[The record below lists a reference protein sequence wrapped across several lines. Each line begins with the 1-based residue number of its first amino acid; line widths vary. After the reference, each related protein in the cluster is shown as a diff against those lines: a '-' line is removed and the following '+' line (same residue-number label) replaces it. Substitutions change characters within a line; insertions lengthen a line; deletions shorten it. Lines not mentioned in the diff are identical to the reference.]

1 MKKTLLLTATILFFG
16 FTATATPYKGEKQ
29 HKGGKHPKTVVHPKG
44 MVQKGLRSITED
56 AARAHVYFLADDL
69 LEGRQAGRRGSRLAS
84 LYIVSQMRQLG
95 ISPLSD
101 NGYLQPFEACAKPL
115 LHRMP
120 RYYVEADSVAKIKSR
135 EHCRLSLSNV
145 LGMIPGRKSDEYV
158 VVGAHFDH
166 EGMNP
171 ELDGDNIYNGADD
184 NASGVSAVLQIMKA
198 FVESGAKPERT
209 VIFAFWDGEEY
220 GLLGSRFFV
229 ENFSGT
235 DKVKSYLNF
244 DMVGGNNRADDPSYF
259 VYFFTASHPEYGE
272 WLRRDIAENGFR
284 LNPNYKSWDNP
295 VGGSDQGSFARKGIP
310 VVWYHTDAQPHYNH
324 PSDEAPTVNYQ
335 KLADISRASFLTA
348 WHLANE

>member
-1 MKKTLLLTATILFFG
+1 MINKLLLSAAIVLSGAT
-16 FTATATPYKGEKQ
+16 TVEAAQKKSAKVEKQ
-29 HKGGKHPKTVVHPKG
+29 LAA
-44 MVQKGLRSITED
+44 QCDAGLRSITED

-69 LEGRQAGRRGSRLAS
+69 LEGRRAGERGSRIAKQ
-84 LYIVSQMRQLG
+84 YIISQIRQAGLKPFLG
-95 ISPLSD
+95 DS
-101 NGYLQPFEACAKPL
+101 YEQPFEACAVQKL
-115 LHRMP
+115 KRGV
-120 RYYVEADSVAKIKSR
+120 RYFVEADSVAEIKKQVHR
-135 EHCRLSLSNV
+135 TMYLSNV
-145 LGMIPGRKSDEYV
+145 LAVLPGKKSDEMV
-158 VVGAHFDH
+158 VVGAHLDH
-166 EGMNP
+166 EGVYNDI
-171 ELDGDNIYNGADD
+171 EGDKIYNGADD
-184 NASGVSAVLQIMKA
+184 NASGVSTVLQIMRA

-220 GLLGSRFFV
+220 GLLGSRYFV
-229 ENFSGT
+229 ENFSGMG
-235 DKVKSYLNF
+235 KVKSYLNF

-259 VYFFTASHPEYGE
+259 VYFFSASHPEYGE

-335 KLADISRASFLTA
+335 KLADISRVSFLTA

>member
-1 MKKTLLLTATILFFG
+1 MKKHLLLTVTILFFG
-16 FTATATPYKGEKQ
+16 FTATATPYKGGKQ
-29 HKGGKHPKTVVHPKG
+29 PKG
-44 MVQKGLRSITED
+44 VVQKGLRSITED

-69 LEGRQAGRRGSRLAS
+69 LEGRQAGHRGSRLAS

-95 ISPLSD
+95 ISPLTD
-101 NGYLQPFEACAKPL
+101 GGYLQLFEACAKPV

-145 LGMIPGRKSDEYV
+145 LGMIPGRKNDEYV

-171 ELDGDNIYNGADD
+171 ELVGDNIYNGADD
-184 NASGVSAVLQIMKA
+184 NASGVSTVLQIMRA

-220 GLLGSRFFV
+220 GLLGSRYFV
-229 ENFSGT
+229 ENFSGMG
-235 DKVKSYLNF
+235 KVKSYLNF

-259 VYFFTASHPEYGE
+259 VYFFSASHTEYGE
-272 WLRRDIAENGFR
+272 WLRRDIA
-284 LNPNYKSWDNP
+284 
-295 VGGSDQGSFARKGIP
+295 
-310 VVWYHTDAQPHYNH
+310 
-324 PSDEAPTVNYQ
+324 
-335 KLADISRASFLTA
+335 
-348 WHLANE
+348 

>member
-1 MKKTLLLTATILFFG
+1 MKKHLLLTATILFFG
-16 FTATATPYKGEKQ
+16 FTATATPYKVGKQ
-29 HKGGKHPKTVVHPKG
+29 PKG
-44 MVQKGLRSITED
+44 VVQKGLRSITED

-69 LEGRQAGRRGSRLAS
+69 LEGRQAGHRGSRLAS

-95 ISPLSD
+95 ISPLTD
-101 NGYLQPFEACAKPL
+101 GGYLQPFEACAKPV

-171 ELDGDNIYNGADD
+171 ELAGD
-184 NASGVSAVLQIMKA
+184 NASGVSTVLQIMRA

-220 GLLGSRFFV
+220 GLLGSRYFV
-229 ENFSGT
+229 ENFSGMG
-235 DKVKSYLNF
+235 KVKSYLNF

-259 VYFFTASHPEYGE
+259 VYFFSASHPEYGE

-335 KLADISRASFLTA
+335 KLADISRVSFLTA

>member
-1 MKKTLLLTATILFFG
+1 
-16 FTATATPYKGEKQ
+16 
-29 HKGGKHPKTVVHPKG
+29 
-44 MVQKGLRSITED
+44 
-56 AARAHVYFLADDL
+56 
-69 LEGRQAGRRGSRLAS
+69 
-84 LYIVSQMRQLG
+84 
-95 ISPLSD
+95 
-101 NGYLQPFEACAKPL
+101 
-115 LHRMP
+115 MP

-171 ELDGDNIYNGADD
+171 ELVGDNIYNGADD
-184 NASGVSAVLQIMKA
+184 NASGVSTVLQIMRA

-220 GLLGSRFFV
+220 GLLGSRYFV
-229 ENFSGT
+229 ENFSGMG
-235 DKVKSYLNF
+235 KVKSYLNF

-259 VYFFTASHPEYGE
+259 VYFFSASHPEYGE

-335 KLADISRASFLTA
+335 KLADISRVSFLTA